1 MHGQFDAV
9 AQVGSSGDI
18 AADIAAWVASPPIVA
33 LVAAFGG
40 DPGALADGSAD
51 LAERLTWFDTF
62 TDQWD
67 TRLDPVT
74 GRQRERNEATELPL
88 SEEQDTLILNAADA
102 LGMRYVGPPQH
113 LEYDHVIM
121 LGGLLRACI
130 TRPGYAGQLIRDGV
144 VRTESVVALG
154 GHRGFTGN
162 EFELAERVGHPELT
176 GEYDA
181 LDAGTRA
188 AFSLGA
194 PEAVDGEESDLVGGT
209 WGVRQY
215 RTDDGLRVAVAAAP
229 SSDPGNRRANTPDS
243 YAWFATQ
250 FAKLA
255 PGQRVLAVTTPIY
268 VPAQQAAALRML
280 ALPYGVEVETLG
292 NDPATVPAA
301 LEQTFTPTKY
311 LLEIRSTVRALRT
324 LLTGLR
330 ENERQRSH

>member
-9 AQVGSSGDI
+9 AQVGTSGDV
-18 AADIAAWVASPPIVA
+18 AADITAWLASPPVVA

-40 DPGALADGSAD
+40 DPGGLADGSVD
-51 LAERLTWFDTF
+51 LAERLARLDTF

-88 SEEQDTLILNAADA
+88 TDEQDALVLSAADA
-102 LGMRYVGPPQH
+102 LGMRHVGPPQH
-113 LEYDHVIM
+113 VDYDHVIM

-130 TRPGYAGQLIRDGV
+130 TRPAHAAALIRDGV

-154 GHRGFTGN
+154 GHRGFTGS
-162 EFELAERVGHPELT
+162 EFTLAEKVGYPELT

-181 LDAGTRA
+181 LDQGTRA
-188 AFSLGA
+188 AFGLDA
-194 PEAVDGEESDLVGGT
+194 PESIDGEQSDLVGGT

-215 RTDDGLRVAVAAAP
+215 RTGDGLRIAVAAAP
-229 SSDPGNRRANTPDS
+229 SSDPGQRRANTPDS

-255 PGQRVLAVTTPIY
+255 PGQRILAVTTPIY

-280 ALPYGVEVETLG
+280 ALPYGVEVETIG

-324 LLTGLR
+324 LLTALR
-330 ENERQRSH
+330 ENRQRG